1 MNPSPNQSSL
11 PTMEE
16 RKEMFKFSRG
26 DFLGAIRGEKVPQA
40 LGAGV
45 IETCLVRGIRHQ
57 TSIALTEQYAKEL
70 HRADPMYMRAVN
82 ARRIM
87 SNRIDL
93 LPPSFASDEIPYCIW
108 YPDLAEESTYRALA
122 VRYPELRYQVA
133 RACAVAHYNDLYREL
148 DILPEV
154 HVGEEARESGVAE
167 EGTEWEPRDVPE
179 LATLL
184 SEPLPKHLPIIE
196 KDLLIQMAAYHGNV
210 ERYSRLRRPRKIRGE
225 TACLLHGILHHAQF
239 ARWVVKQP
247 DLYEGGHVPPACHAR
262 LIMKN
267 ILSSVNTPTIR
278 QDELPYQIW
287 YPDLAAES
295 TYRAL
300 YDLHP
305 CMASQILRACI
316 VGQYYPLFE
325 HVLSRTSPD
334 EAVLYEAKRH
344 FDLYFHARVAQ
355 RIADVGGE
363 VVRVANWK
371 RSPPR
376 LWKVNDAWVPHR
388 MEREIGTGWDACNSS
403 MHCTTRDLDF
413 MTCVPE
419 EWKRNMDGGQDA
431 DLHIDYVNWPPGWTA
446 MTTTP
451 RTQ

>member
-1 MNPSPNQSSL
+1 MSSVG
-11 PTMEE
+11 
-16 RKEMFKFSRG
+16 RG
-26 DFLGAIRGEKVPQA
+26 TFDI
-40 LGAGV
+40 
-45 IETCLVRGIRHQ
+45 
-57 TSIALTEQYAKEL
+57 TEDA
-70 HRADPMYMRAVN
+70 
-82 ARRIM
+82 
-87 SNRIDL
+87 
-93 LPPSFASDEIPYCIW
+93 
-108 YPDLAEESTYRALA
+108 
-122 VRYPELRYQVA
+122 
-133 RACAVAHYNDLYREL
+133 
-148 DILPEV
+148 
-154 HVGEEARESGVAE
+154 GVAE

-225 TACLLHGILHHAQF
+225 TAYLLHGILHHAQF

-262 LIMKN
+262 LIMNN

-278 QDELPYQIW
+278 EGELPYQIW

-305 CMASQILRACI
+305 CMASQILRAII
-316 VGQYYPLFE
+316 VGRYYPLFE

-344 FDLYFHARVAQ
+344 PDLYFHARVAQ

-376 LWKVNDAWVPHR
+376 LWKINDAWVPHR
-388 MEREIGTGWDACNSS
+388 MEREIGTGWDACNSR